1 MIIWSRWGIVVLLFV
16 GLGVLLGFGLA
27 SLLGFAE
34 ASGASNGVFVGVG
47 FMLSGIALWAF
58 NAFVVGRYIDKPHAA
73 FFYEKLAEP
82 QALPDGRMTTTRAVP
97 VLHPETG
104 EQVWSR
110 PVSTFFFI
118 PIRFWVFILPALGL
132 VIFVINLVV
141 LLGGG
146 D

>member
-1 MIIWSRWGIVVLLFV
+1 MLLFV

-27 SLLGFAE
+27 ALLGFAD
-34 ASGASNGVFVGVG
+34 AGSASNGVFVGIG

-58 NAFVVGRYIDKPHAA
+58 NGFVVGRYIDKPKAA
-73 FFYEKLAEP
+73 FFYERLAEP
-82 QALPDGRMTTTRAVP
+82 QPMADGRMTNTRAVP

-118 PIRFWVFILPALGL
+118 PIRFWVFILPAIGL
-132 VIFVINLVV
+132 LIFVINLVG
-141 LLGGG
+141 LLGGN
-146 D
+146 

>member
-27 SLLGFAE
+27 ALLGFAD
-34 ASGASNGVFVGVG
+34 AGSASNGVFVGIG

-58 NAFVVGRYIDKPHAA
+58 NGFVVGRYIDKPKAA
-73 FFYEKLAEP
+73 FFYERLAEP
-82 QALPDGRMTTTRAVP
+82 QPMADGRMTNTRAVP

-118 PIRFWVFILPALGL
+118 PIRFWVYIQPALGL
-132 VIFVINLVV
+132 VIFVVNIVA
-141 LLGGG
+141 LLGGN
-146 D
+146 